1 MILARLAQVFAVLSL
16 LGFGGGRAIT
26 PQMYHDAVVQEHW
39 VSAAQF
45 ARYFAISKLA
55 PGPTTLTGAL
65 IGLAV
70 AGVIGS
76 IVATVALYAPSSTL
90 CYGLGLVWER
100 LRDRPWRDRLAKAMA
115 PIVIGLVWAG
125 AAVLAQGALD
135 VPVTYVIAA
144 GVAATLLLTRVNP
157 VVTILAAGAA
167 GALFLR

>member
-1 MILARLAQVFAVLSL
+1 MILTRLGTVFAILSL

-65 IGLAV
+65 IGLSV
-70 AGVIGS
+70 AGFIGS
-76 IVATVALYAPSSTL
+76 VVATVALYAPSSTL

-100 LRDRPWRDRLAKAMA
+100 LRGAPWRDRLAKAMA

-135 VPVTYVIAA
+135 VPITYAIAL
-144 GVAATLLLTRVNP
+144 GVAAVLLVTRVNP
-157 VVTILAAGAA
+157 IVTILGAGVV
-167 GALFLR
+167 GALLLR